1 MSRGETKKALK
12 TKINVAEQ
20 LLSLNDKDELMK
32 KIHAL
37 KLDASIELESL
48 GRTRKRRVENLA
60 EKTTKKKTRTLSGTA
75 AAGNTLQ
82 QNVAWVEI
90 SDSEDSDRS

>member
-12 TKINVAEQ
+12 TKIDVAEQ
-20 LLSLNDKDELMK
+20 LLILNDKDELMK
-32 KIHAL
+32 KIHTL

-60 EKTTKKKTRTLSGTA
+60 EKTTEKKTRTSSETA
-75 AAGNTLQ
+75 T
-82 QNVAWVEI
+82 
-90 SDSEDSDRS
+90 